1 MRFELVS
8 IQKGCFLFSKIY
20 VLIVV
25 ISAMRISV
33 LLFFFY
39 FLFYNIFN
47 DLFNCLLIYYQHFSF
62 DLTISFELG
71 GCL

>member
-25 ISAMRISV
+25 ISGMRVSMLLLL
-33 LLFFFY
+33 LLFF
-39 FLFYNIFN
+39 
-47 DLFNCLLIYYQHFSF
+47 
-62 DLTISFELG
+62 
-71 GCL
+71 

>member
-8 IQKGCFLFSKIY
+8 IQKGCFLFSKIN

-25 ISAMRISV
+25 ISGMRVLIFNFIS
-33 LLFFFY
+33 
-39 FLFYNIFN
+39 IFN
-47 DLFNCLLIYYQHFSF
+47 DLFNCLLIYYQDVSF

-71 GCL
+71 GCH